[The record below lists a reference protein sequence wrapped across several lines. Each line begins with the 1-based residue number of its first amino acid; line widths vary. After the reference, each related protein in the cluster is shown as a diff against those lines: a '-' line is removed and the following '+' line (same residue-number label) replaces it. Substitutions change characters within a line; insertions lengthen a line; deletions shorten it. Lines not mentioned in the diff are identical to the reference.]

1 MLEKEKRSQKDI
13 HQTQILEMECKVKQL
28 EQHFEEVSN
37 TRSNDVSKELQVI
50 VYEIGIFCNNYTER
64 I

>member
-1 MLEKEKRSQKDI
+1 
-13 HQTQILEMECKVKQL
+13 MECKVKQL